1 MRAGRAALILSAA
14 FVLAAAI
21 RAGVGIAEHLAFPY
35 DLWAESAHLDSVR
48 VLESGRSLY
57 DPAVYADVPFV
68 LTMYTPLYFE
78 ILAALP
84 WSDAHPFL
92 PGRLLSAGCLLAA
105 CASLFFVA
113 RGRPALVVAALAAAI
128 FYLIGPVLVLA
139 ASLRLDPLA
148 VALSSWAVVL
158 AQRGRAGVLLAALL
172 SALAIAT
179 KQSHI
184 AAALAIAIHLAL
196 SDRRRAALFVGTW
209 IGLLLAGA
217 VAASL
222 AWGRGFW
229 FSTLVAPFN
238 RVAWGQAVD
247 MARLMLSS
255 PPFVLVELLTAW
267 TLLRALARERLGLLR
282 RSPFAVYILVANLVL
297 VATVGKLGSSP
308 YYFFEP
314 LLAQLMWLVAELGP
328 EPVRVL
334 SRRGAGLLLGLL
346 LLLAAHA
353 VASGDAYRDEQSRYR
368 PPGAWADDLYPGLR
382 AGLDAQGIGPLHVL
396 RLGGAHHG
404 FGRNDVVC
412 MNDIF
417 LYNLLWQAHRLDVA
431 PLQRSVEAR
440 AYDLILLPRKVPMPP
455 PNAPG
460 QPFVGVLRA
469 VDSGYRLAG
478 TDQIY
483 QYYLR
488 SG

>member
-1 MRAGRAALILSAA
+1 MALVLCAA
-14 FVLAAAI
+14 FVLVSAV

-57 DPAVYADVPFV
+57 DPAVYSDVPFV

-78 ILAALP
+78 VLAALP

-92 PGRLLSAGCLLAA
+92 PGRLLSAGCLLLA
-105 CASLFFVA
+105 CASLFGVA
-113 RGRPALVVAALAAAI
+113 RGRPALVVAALAAAS

-148 VALSSWAVVL
+148 LALSAWAVVL
-158 AQRGRAGVLLAALL
+158 ARRGRAGVLLAALL

-179 KQSHI
+179 KQSHV
-184 AAALAIAIHLAL
+184 AAALAIAIHLGL

-209 IGLLLAGA
+209 LGLLAAGA

-229 FSTLVAPFN
+229 FSTLVAPLN
-238 RVAWGQAVD
+238 RVAVGQAVD
-247 MARLMLSS
+247 MAVLMLRS

-267 TLLRALARERLGLLR
+267 TLLRALARERMALFR
-282 RSPFAVYILVANLVL
+282 RSPFAVYILVSNLVL

-328 EPVRVL
+328 DPRRVL
-334 SRRGAGLLLGLL
+334 SRRGAGLALGLL

-353 VASGDAYRDEQSRYR
+353 VASGDAYREGQSRYR

-382 AGLDAQGIGPLHVL
+382 AELGAGPLRVL

-404 FGRNDVVC
+404 FGRDDVVC

-440 AYDLILLPRKVPMPP
+440 DYDLILLPKKVPMPP
-455 PNAPG
+455 PDVPG

-469 VDSGYRLAG
+469 VESGYRLAG
-478 TDQIY
+478 RDQIY